1 MQNLIIWRHA
11 EAEMQSDSGH
21 DSDRVLTKRGHKD
34 AAKMAKWLHK
44 HLPDD
49 VEVLCSPAR
58 RCLQT
63 AQALYDINHIKINV
77 SDSLSVDANVAH
89 IVQELLTN
97 NSAPT
102 ILIVGHEPTLGL
114 LISRLVALNDSACT
128 VKKGAVWWLRQRKV
142 GATAQYYIEAVKSPG
157 F

>member
-63 AQALYDINHIKINV
+63 AQALHDLNHIKINV
-77 SDSLSVDANVAH
+77 SDSFSVDANVAH

-142 GATAQYYIEAVKSPG
+142 GATAQYNIEAVKSPG